1 MANESLKTAYQYIIP
16 KHLISRLVGRLAESK
31 TGWLKRMFINW
42 FAEKYQVNMAEAA
55 IEDLNQYACFNDFF
69 TRELKPDARPID
81 TTFDMMCPVD
91 GEVSQLGPIE
101 QDDIFQA
108 KGHTYNLATLLGDES
123 HAKDYENGAFA
134 TLYLSPKDYH
144 RIHCPVDAE
153 LIGMTYIPGDL
164 FSVNQVTARTIP
176 NLFARNERLVVYL
189 KTEHGPL
196 AMVFVGATIVASIE
210 TVWSGIVTPPVGPSI
225 HHWSYVDQN
234 ISFKQNDE
242 LGRFR
247 LGSTVVMVAPNGM
260 LDWNDQLSAGS
271 PLTLGQG
278 LANWQSATPQE

>member
-1 MANESLKTAYQYIIP
+1 MANESFKTAYQYIIP
-16 KHLISRLVGRLAESK
+16 KHLISRLVGRLAAAK
-31 TGWLKRMFINW
+31 THWIKQGFINW
-42 FAEKYQVNMAEAA
+42 FAAKYQVNMAEAA

-69 TRELKPDARPID
+69 TRALKPDARPID
-81 TTFDMMCPVD
+81 RQFDIMCPVD
-91 GEVSQLGPIE
+91 GEVSQLGPIA
-101 QDDIFQA
+101 QDSIFQA
-108 KGHTYNLATLLGDES
+108 KGHDYSLARLLGDEHVS
-123 HAKDYENGAFA
+123 KDFQDGHFA

-144 RIHCPVDAE
+144 RIHCPVDAT
-153 LIGMTYIPGDL
+153 LTGMTYIPGDL

-210 TVWSGIVTPPVGPSI
+210 TVWSGVVTPPVGPSI
-225 HHWSYVDQN
+225 HHWSYTDQN
-234 ISFKQNDE
+234 IAFKQNDE

-247 LGSTVVMVAPNGM
+247 LGSTVIMVAPEGM
-260 LDWNDQLSAGS
+260 LEWNEQLEAGS

-278 LANWQSATPQE
+278 LANWAKEG

>member
-16 KHLISRLVGRLAESK
+16 KHLISRLVGKLAASK
-31 TGWLKRMFINW
+31 TGWLKRAFINW
-42 FAEKYQVNMAEAA
+42 FAEKYQVNMAEAK

-81 TTFDMMCPVD
+81 ANFDMMCPVD
-91 GEVSQLGPIE
+91 GEVSQLGPID
-101 QDDIFQA
+101 QDSIFQA
-108 KGHTYNLATLLGDES
+108 KGHDYSLARLLGDETI
-123 HAKDYENGAFA
+123 AKDYENGHFA

-153 LIGMTYIPGDL
+153 LTGMTYIPGDL

-189 KTEHGPL
+189 KTEHGPF
-196 AMVFVGATIVASIE
+196 AMVFVGSTIVASIE
-210 TVWSGIVTPPVGPSI
+210 TVWSGIVTPPVGPAI
-225 HHWSYVDQN
+225 HHWSYTDQN
-234 ISFKQNDE
+234 IQFKQNDE

-260 LDWNDQLSAGS
+260 LEWNEQLASGS

-278 LANWQSATPQE
+278 LANWTSN